1 MRRILI
7 LLTVLLLLAYLATGI
22 STVGP
27 DERAVVRRWGKVI
40 DRPGPGLHVG
50 LPWGMDRI
58 DKFPVRAVRQLS
70 VGYTPDDAADSPN
83 IPAGQLL
90 TGDQN
95 LVNLRLVVEYAL
107 DDEHLE
113 DYAVLKDRADG
124 VLAREAEAAAA
135 EWVASRTV
143 DEVLGGRAAVA
154 RRVAEVLPAR
164 ISPHRLGVVVQRVSV
179 EHLAA
184 PDEVRESFDAVNRA
198 QTGIRTRVNQA
209 EQERQRKLSEA
220 EATRNRLKN
229 EATAAA
235 TERTTQAT
243 AEAAAFV
250 KRTEQY
256 HAMREQNPDLLAAL
270 WREEVGKILAGVKER
285 GRVEV
290 LDDAL
295 GPNGLEL
302 NQFLPGRK

>member
-1 MRRILI
+1 MQR
-7 LLTVLLLLAYLATGI
+7 LLVLLPILLLLAYLATGI

-27 DERAVVRRWGKVI
+27 DERAVVRRWGKVV
-40 DRPGPGLHVG
+40 DRPGPGLYIG

-70 VGYTPDDAADSPN
+70 VGYTPDDAADSLN
-83 IPAGQLL
+83 IPAGQFL

-113 DYAVLKDRADG
+113 DYAIHKDRADG
-124 VLAREAEAAAA
+124 VIARETEAAAA
-135 EWVASRTV
+135 EWVAGHTV

-154 RRVAEVLPAR
+154 RRVAEVLPTR
-164 ISPHRLGVVVQRVSV
+164 VTPHRLGVVIQRVSV

-198 QTGIRTRVNQA
+198 QTGIRTRMNQA

-220 EATRNRLKN
+220 EATRGRLKN
-229 EATAAA
+229 EATATA

-256 HAMREQNPDLLAAL
+256 HTLRQSNPDLLAAL

-302 NQFLPGRK
+302 NQVLPGRK